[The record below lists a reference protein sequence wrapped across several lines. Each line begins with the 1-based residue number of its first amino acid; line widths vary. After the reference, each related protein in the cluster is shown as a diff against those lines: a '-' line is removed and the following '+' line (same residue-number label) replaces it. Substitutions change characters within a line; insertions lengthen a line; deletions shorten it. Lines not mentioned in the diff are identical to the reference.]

1 MTRPAREPARAG
13 GFGSRRTSQYE
24 PRPSDDATLDRLLRR
39 AAASRRPDDPLRFDA
54 PPGDDAMDVDDER
67 PTLFVW
73 RDGAD
78 PRPVPGAPPAPVVE
92 VSTNGRYTILLFAD
106 GSVQS
111 LAGFPYF
118 ARERGPKD
126 LALKREAKV
135 EDVRP
140 TAVVVAM
147 AIGRIVASAPDGVYQ
162 GLLEDIR
169 KGGFRGFEGGQW
181 CCGCC
186 ALDAEGRTVV
196 LVDAAGR
203 AHATVIG
210 KVWDGKDVVEGAT
223 AFRACACGGGYGFFL
238 AVGGS
243 IFEYSWRDGGRT
255 RRLPWPH
262 APPVEIACD
271 HEDRRLG
278 EPTVAVARCCD
289 GSVVAWVAGGDA
301 YEVMSGDLAAKGV
314 RCRSARVFGGVVVAT
329 SEAGNVYR
337 ARAGAPLEL
346 LRVFAD
352 AGLCVED
359 AWPLTGGEILVA
371 VASRPPAPVEAAPA
385 AAPPYAAPP
394 PWAPRPRPAPAA
406 PIDAPDASR
415 CGVSGPLWDAC
426 SSTDEA
432 PPAGSS
438 RSGTPAEALPAGWH
452 EAYVA
457 LRDARGRSVARGG
470 WDVACAST
478 SPTEVIDR
486 GDGVYVVRALAA
498 PPEVALTVTVG
509 GRAVGAARFGAARW
523 RASVVADERPIKIY
537 VKSDGRRMESHAQ
550 AYGVKRY
557 GDTVRALKDQ
567 VAAKTRVAPGPC
579 RRTA

>member
-1 MTRPAREPARAG
+1 MTGGSSAAGAARSTPRAG
-13 GFGSRRTSQYE
+13 
-24 PRPSDDATLDRLLRR
+24 
-39 AAASRRPDDPLRFDA
+39 
-54 PPGDDAMDVDDER
+54 
-67 PTLFVW
+67 
-73 RDGAD
+73 
-78 PRPVPGAPPAPVVE
+78 
-92 VSTNGRYTILLFAD
+92 
-106 GSVQS
+106 
-111 LAGFPYF
+111 
-118 ARERGPKD
+118 
-126 LALKREAKV
+126 
-135 EDVRP
+135 
-140 TAVVVAM
+140 
-147 AIGRIVASAPDGVYQ
+147 
-162 GLLEDIR
+162 
-169 KGGFRGFEGGQW
+169 
-181 CCGCC
+181 
-186 ALDAEGRTVV
+186 TVV

-203 AHATVIG
+203 AHATER
-210 KVWDGKDVVEGAT
+210 GKDVVEGAT
-223 AFRACACGGGYGFFL
+223 AFRACACGGGYAFFL

-243 IFEYSWRDGGRT
+243 IFEYSWFDGGRT

-262 APPVEIACD
+262 PPPVEIACD
-271 HEDRRLG
+271 HDDRRKYRRA
-278 EPTVAVARCCD
+278 PPVAVARCCD

-438 RSGTPAEALPAGWH
+438 RPRDAGEALPAGWH

-457 LRDARGRSVARGG
+457 LRDAR
-470 WDVACAST
+470 
-478 SPTEVIDR
+478 
-486 GDGVYVVRALAA
+486 AA
-498 PPEVALTVTVG
+498 VPS
-509 GRAVGAARFGAARW
+509 RGAAGTW
-523 RASVVADERPIKIY
+523 RAHPQ
-537 VKSDGRRMESHAQ
+537 RR
-550 AYGVKRY
+550 
-557 GDTVRALKDQ
+557 
-567 VAAKTRVAPGPC
+567 
-579 RRTA
+579 RR